1 MKLNW
6 ESALLALLVLEI
18 LLFGALNPRMLDL
31 NMLLFSTSD
40 FICIGIVALP
50 LMTSA
55 QGIFPGMMV
64 YGLGLAVAYFGGYLF
79 TLLFGCKNVD
89 LS

>member
-1 MKLNW
+1 M
-6 ESALLALLVLEI
+6 
-18 LLFGALNPRMLDL
+18 FGP
-31 NMLLFSTSD
+31 S
-40 FICIGIVALP
+40 GIVALP